1 MYIYIYINILYICIY
16 IYVFIRMNHICVSII
31 DIIHK
36 PGQSVLPAPRLRRC
50 PTCQGQAP
58 MGPMASTRP
67 GDADALVMQRMP
79 TGYGDIVVNNAN
91 PYG

>member
-1 MYIYIYINILYICIY
+1 MYIYINILYICIY

-67 GDADALVMQRMP
+67 GDADALVMQRML